1 MIKASRTGR
10 VDIVVQSTDKNLLV
24 PVGGSIIAAFD
35 ENVLNRISR
44 TYPGRASSSQSL
56 DILITLLSMG
66 TETYK
71 SLLCERKECFKYLKT
86 ELSKIAEKYGEK
98 VLETPSNPIS
108 MGRF

>member
-1 MIKASRTGR
+1 M
-10 VDIVVQSTDKNLLV
+10 V

-35 ENVLNRISR
+35 ESVLNRISR

-71 SLLCERKECFKYLKT
+71 RLLNERKECFKYLKT
-86 ELSKIAEKYGEK
+86 ELNKMAEKYNEK
-98 VLETPSNPIS
+98 VLETPNNPIS
-108 MGRF
+108 MGIFR